1 METKQTVLTPDLAK
15 KMESSKHIKVS
26 FENSTSKMEF
36 KQKGHKEGRM
46 KVTLKFGKDEA
57 EGFTNFCK
65 LAKPENISQDD
76 FVKFLFYKGVESL
89 QKDFA
94 SRLEQFKQENPEEY
108 AKMAAQAQ
116 SSQNELQGSVTV
128 ADEVPKL

>member
-1 METKQTVLTPDLAK
+1 METKQKPMTPDLAK
-15 KMESSKHIKVS
+15 KMESSKNIKVS
-26 FENSTSKMEF
+26 FDNSSSKIEF
-36 KQKGHKEGRM
+36 KQQGHKEGRM

-57 EGFTNFCK
+57 EGFNNFCK

-76 FVKFLFYKGVESL
+76 FAKFLFYKGVEAL

-108 AKMAAQAQ
+108 AKIAAEAQSAQA
-116 SSQNELQGSVTV
+116 EAQGSITI
-128 ADEVPKL
+128 ADETPNP